1 VTEWL
6 DGKGQV
12 QFEDNNDQA
21 ADLDLRGKKVVN
33 ASNVGGGGVS
43 VSDNASVVVSEA
55 SDINFGSDLTVTDD
69 GDNTVTIDVNT
80 TTDTRTDVSE
90 DGTGVVTSVL
100 DINFSSNM
108 TVTDDGDGSV
118 TVSSTDTSTNIS
130 DNGTQVLT
138 DTTDIN
144 FSTNLDAVDDGDG
157 SVTVSSTDTSTNI
170 SDNGTQVLADTT
182 DINFSD
188 NLDVVDDGDGSVTV
202 TGSASGGEKVA
213 MDTQM
218 SLFEAGLTNQE
229 IYRIVLQSGETL
241 AISRIEARQK
251 GGGSDPDFT
260 VRVRDTT
267 AATTI
272 GSQDLGGTTKNP
284 GSSGTGNTVTVEV
297 SNSTGSSVP
306 ANIRVHGLIEG
317 A

>member
-144 FSTNLDAVDDGDG
+144 FS
-157 SVTVSSTDTSTNI
+157 
-170 SDNGTQVLADTT
+170 
-182 DINFSD
+182 D

-229 IYRIVLQSGETL
+229 IYRIALQSGETL
-241 AISRIEARQK
+241 EISRIEARQK